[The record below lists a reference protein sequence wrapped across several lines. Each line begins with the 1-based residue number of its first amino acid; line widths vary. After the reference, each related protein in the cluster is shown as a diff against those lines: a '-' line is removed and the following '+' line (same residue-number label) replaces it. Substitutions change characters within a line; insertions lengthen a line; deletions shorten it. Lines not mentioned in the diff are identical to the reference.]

1 MANMTPAELSLGLTS
16 VCASTLSQLAMKAAA
31 RTHKQ
36 AGKWLLLMLAIGLQL
51 TSVLLVIVLLRTL
64 PLSMLVV
71 FAALAYLTVPVLCA
85 ALFKERLTLRFW
97 LGAGLVCAGV
107 VLASLH

>member
-1 MANMTPAELSLGLTS
+1 MTPAELSLGLTS

-31 RTHKQ
+31 RTHRRG
-36 AGKWLLLMLAIGLQL
+36 GKCLLLMSAVGLQL
-51 TSVLLVIVLLRTL
+51 ASVLLVIVLLRTL

-85 ALFKERLTLRFW
+85 SLFNERLTPRFW
-97 LGAGLVCAGV
+97 LGASLVGAGV